1 MGFYHLEDF
10 SGDIE
15 QVELTYLIR
24 DFDEQNFAQ
33 RKAFIKNQVEKFNAK
48 KGLKKAYR
56 VRNSR

>member
-33 RKAFIKNQVEKFNAK
+33 RKAFIKKSGGKNLM
-48 KGLKKAYR
+48 LKK
-56 VRNSR
+56 V